1 MKLCHRLVISLE
13 NVSDSDKKELEDY
26 LSYNHWKW
34 KERLICEDKN
44 D

>member
-13 NVSDSDKKELEDY
+13 NVPDSDKKELEDY
-26 LSYNHWKW
+26 LNYNNWKW
-34 KERLICEDKN
+34 KERLVCEDKS